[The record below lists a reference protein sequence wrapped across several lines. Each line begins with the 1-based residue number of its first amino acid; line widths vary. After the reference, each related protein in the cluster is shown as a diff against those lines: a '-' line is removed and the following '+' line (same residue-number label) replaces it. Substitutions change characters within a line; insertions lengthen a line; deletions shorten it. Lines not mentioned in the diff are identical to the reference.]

1 VATPTRQGRPYRRLV
16 DTQRALGLP
25 CWWCGQDIDYQI
37 TGADAQRSPWAF
49 TLDHAVP
56 LSRGGDL
63 LDPANARSAHRR
75 CNSARGNRTTARPQ
89 ERASR
94 RW

>member
-1 VATPTRQGRPYRRLV
+1 MAGNPRNGRPYRRLCEQ
-16 DTQRALGLP
+16 QRALGLP
-25 CWWCGQDIDYQI
+25 CWWCGVDIAYEL
-37 TGADAQRSPWAF
+37 TGRDAQTSGWAF
-49 TLDHAVP
+49 TLDHALP

-75 CNSARGNRTTARPQ
+75 CNSARGNRLVTAQ
-89 ERASR
+89 VKASR

>member
-1 VATPTRQGRPYRRLV
+1 MAGNLRNGRPYRALCV
-16 DTQRALGLP
+16 WQRNLGLP
-25 CWWCGQDIDYQI
+25 CWLCGHNIAYEI
-37 TGADAQRSPWAF
+37 TGPEAGKHPLAF
-49 TLDHAVP
+49 TLDHLVP

-75 CNSARGNRTTARPQ
+75 CNSARGNRTSIKQP
-89 ERASR
+89 RASR